1 MRWICDQVAAC
12 GILLSQSFTLRE
24 YRFAWQ
30 RKVKTRL
37 AKANHLVHAWK
48 HLAPIWKPVALL
60 YEVTLQN
67 GCKS

>member
-1 MRWICDQVAAC
+1 MPS
-12 GILLSQSFTLRE
+12 GKSE
-24 YRFAWQ
+24 GRFAWQ

>member
-1 MRWICDQVAAC
+1 MPS
-12 GILLSQSFTLRE
+12 GKSE
-24 YRFAWQ
+24 GRFAWQ

-37 AKANHLVHAWK
+37 AKANHFVPAWK
-48 HLAPIWKPVALL
+48 HLAPVWKPVALL